1 MKWNR
6 LLLLVVI
13 AAFAML
19 AACNNNNA
27 NSSNEDGKATAW
39 EEIKKQGTLEV
50 ATSGTLYPT
59 SYHEQESNDL
69 TGFDVEIVKEVAKR
83 LDLEVEFVE
92 MGFDGMLTAV
102 QTGKVD
108 MAANDIGITE
118 ERKEKFAL
126 STPYKHSYGTAIVR
140 KDDLSGIESINDLEG
155 KRAAGAATTNFMKL
169 AKKKGAE
176 EVIYDNATNEQY
188 LRDVANGRTDVI
200 LNDVYLQRL
209 ALSAFPELNLTIHP
223 DIQYMPSEGG
233 LLMNKE
239 NKDLIEKVNKVV
251 EEMLEDGTIKKLSKT
266 FFDGA
271 DVTKLPEDIEF
282 QQ

>member
-1 MKWNR
+1 MKFKPI
-6 LLLLVVI
+6 LLLLVLATIGV
-13 AAFAML
+13 L
-19 AACNNNNA
+19 AACG
-27 NSSNEDGKATAW
+27 NSNSKEEEKVTAW
-39 EEIKKQGTLEV
+39 EEIQDEGTIKV

-59 SYHEQESNDL
+59 SFHEQETNDL
-69 TGFDVEIVKEVAKR
+69 TGFDVEIVKELANR
-83 LDLEVEFVE
+83 LDLKVEFIE

-140 KDDLSGIESINDLEG
+140 AEDLSGIESINDLEG
-155 KRAAGAATTNFMKL
+155 KKAAGAATTNFMKL

-188 LRDVANGRTDVI
+188 LRDVDNGRTDVI

-209 ALSAFPELNLTIHP
+209 ALAAFPELDLTIHP

-233 LLMNKE
+233 VLMNKQNDE
-239 NKDLIEKVNKVV
+239 LIAKVNDVI
-251 EEMLEDGTIKKLSKT
+251 EDMLEDGTIRDLSKT
-266 FFDGA
+266 FFNGA
-271 DVTKLPEDIEF
+271 DVTELPEDIEF
-282 QQ
+282 QE

>member
-1 MKWNR
+1 MKSNCF
-6 LLLLVVI
+6 LLLLVLI
-13 AAFAML
+13 AVSVL
-19 AACNNNNA
+19 AACNN
-27 NSSNEDGKATAW
+27 SHFEEEKKTAW
-39 EEIKKQGTLEV
+39 EEIQDAESIKI

-59 SYHEQESNDL
+59 SYHEQETNDL
-69 TGFDVEIVKEVAKR
+69 TGFDVEIVKELANR

-140 KDDLSGIESINDLEG
+140 ADDLSGIKSIDDLEG
-155 KRAAGAATTNFMKL
+155 KKAAGAATTNFMKL
-169 AKKKGAE
+169 AKEKGAE

-188 LRDVANGRTDVI
+188 LRDVDNGRTDVI

-209 ALSAFPELNLTIHP
+209 ALAAFPELDLTIHP
-223 DIQYMPSEGG
+223 NIQYMPSEGG

-239 NKDLIEKVNKVV
+239 NEKLITEVNEVI
-251 EEMLEDGTIKKLSKT
+251 EEMLEDGTIRDLSKT
-266 FFDGA
+266 FFNGA
-271 DVTKLPEDIEF
+271 DVTELPEDIEF
-282 QQ
+282 QK

>member
-1 MKWNR
+1 MKQPR
-6 LLLLVVI
+6 IGMALILAAILL
-13 AAFAML
+13 L
-19 AACNNNNA
+19 AAC
-27 NSSNEDGKATAW
+27 SSTDSKEQSTAW
-39 EEIKKQGTLEV
+39 DNIKEEATIKV

-59 SYHEQESNDL
+59 SYHEQETNDL

-83 LDLEVEFVE
+83 LDLSVEFTE

-126 STPYKHSYGTAIVR
+126 STPYKFSYGTAIVR

-155 KRAAGAATTNFMKL
+155 KKAAGAATTNFMKL

-188 LRDVANGRTDVI
+188 LRDVETGRTDVI

-209 ALSAFPELNLTIHP
+209 ALAAFPELELTIHP

-239 NKDLIEKVNKVV
+239 NEQLIKNVNEVIK
-251 EEMLEDGTIKKLSKT
+251 EMLEDGTIERLSVE

-271 DVTKLPEDIEF
+271 NVTELPEDIEF
-282 QQ
+282 QK

>member
-1 MKWNR
+1 MKSNR
-6 LLLLVVI
+6 FLLLLVLIVVSI
-13 AAFAML
+13 L
-19 AACNNNNA
+19 AACSN
-27 NSSNEDGKATAW
+27 NSSEENKKTAW
-39 EEIKKQGTLEV
+39 EEIQDAESIKI

-59 SYHEQESNDL
+59 SYHEQETNDL
-69 TGFDVEIVKEVAKR
+69 TGFDVEIVKELANR

-140 KDDLSGIESINDLEG
+140 ADDLSGIESIDDLEG
-155 KRAAGAATTNFMKL
+155 KKAAGAATTNFMKL
-169 AKKKGAE
+169 AKEKGAE

-188 LRDVANGRTDVI
+188 LRDVDNGRTDVI

-209 ALSAFPELNLTIHP
+209 ALAAFPELDLTIHP

-239 NKDLIEKVNKVV
+239 NEKLITKVNEVI
-251 EEMLEDGTIKKLSKT
+251 EEMLEDGTIRDLSKT
-266 FFDGA
+266 FFNGA
-271 DVTKLPEDIEF
+271 DVTELPEDIEF
-282 QQ
+282 QK

>member
-1 MKWNR
+1 MKSNR
-6 LLLLVVI
+6 FLLLLVLIVVSI
-13 AAFAML
+13 L
-19 AACNNNNA
+19 AACSN
-27 NSSNEDGKATAW
+27 NSSEEKKKTAW
-39 EEIKKQGTLEV
+39 EEIQDAESIKI

-59 SYHEQESNDL
+59 SYHEQETNDL
-69 TGFDVEIVKEVAKR
+69 TGFDVEIVKELANR

-140 KDDLSGIESINDLEG
+140 ADDLSGIESIDDLEG
-155 KRAAGAATTNFMKL
+155 KKAAGAATTNFMKL
-169 AKKKGAE
+169 AKEKGAE

-188 LRDVANGRTDVI
+188 LRDVDNGRTDVI

-209 ALSAFPELNLTIHP
+209 ALAAFPELDLTIHP

-239 NKDLIEKVNKVV
+239 NEKLITKVNEVI
-251 EEMLEDGTIKKLSKT
+251 EEMLEDGTIRDLSKT
-266 FFDGA
+266 FFNGA
-271 DVTKLPEDIEF
+271 DVTELPEDIEF
-282 QQ
+282 QK

>member
-1 MKWNR
+1 MESNCF
-6 LLLLVVI
+6 LLLLVLI
-13 AAFAML
+13 AVSVL
-19 AACNNNNA
+19 AACNN
-27 NSSNEDGKATAW
+27 SHFEEEKKTAW
-39 EEIKKQGTLEV
+39 EEIQDAESIKI

-59 SYHEQESNDL
+59 SYHEQETNDL
-69 TGFDVEIVKEVAKR
+69 TGFDVEIVKELANR

-140 KDDLSGIESINDLEG
+140 ADDLSGIKSIDDLEG
-155 KRAAGAATTNFMKL
+155 KKAAGAATTNFMKL
-169 AKKKGAE
+169 AKEKGAE

-188 LRDVANGRTDVI
+188 LRDVDNGRTDVI

-209 ALSAFPELNLTIHP
+209 ALAAFPELDLTIHP
-223 DIQYMPSEGG
+223 NIQYMPSEGG

-239 NKDLIEKVNKVV
+239 NEKLITEVNEVI
-251 EEMLEDGTIKKLSKT
+251 EEMLEDGTIRDLSKT
-266 FFDGA
+266 FFNGA
-271 DVTKLPEDIEF
+271 DVTELPEDIEF
-282 QQ
+282 QK

>member
-1 MKWNR
+1 MKSNR
-6 LLLLVVI
+6 FFLLLVLI
-13 AAFAML
+13 AVSVL
-19 AACNNNNA
+19 AACNNS
-27 NSSNEDGKATAW
+27 NSEEEKKTAW
-39 EEIKKQGTLEV
+39 EEIQDAESIKI

-59 SYHEQESNDL
+59 SYHEQETNDL
-69 TGFDVEIVKEVAKR
+69 TGFDVEIVKELANR

-140 KDDLSGIESINDLEG
+140 ADDLSGIESIDDLEG
-155 KRAAGAATTNFMKL
+155 KKAAGAATTNFMKL
-169 AKKKGAE
+169 AKEKGAE

-188 LRDVANGRTDVI
+188 LRDVDNGRTDVI

-209 ALSAFPELNLTIHP
+209 ALAAFPELDLTIHP

-239 NKDLIEKVNKVV
+239 NEKLITEVNEVI
-251 EEMLEDGTIKKLSKT
+251 EEMLEDGTIRDLSKT
-266 FFDGA
+266 FFNGA
-271 DVTKLPEDIEF
+271 DVTELPEDIEF
-282 QQ
+282 QK

>member
-1 MKWNR
+1 MKQSLIR
-6 LLLLVVI
+6 MALILAVMTL
-13 AAFAML
+13 L
-19 AACNNNNA
+19 AACNSNN
-27 NSSNEDGKATAW
+27 SEEKTTAW
-39 EEIKKQGTLEV
+39 GNIQQEGTIEV

-59 SYHEQESNDL
+59 SYHEQETNDL

-83 LDLEVEFVE
+83 LDVKVDFIE

-126 STPYKHSYGTAIVR
+126 STPYKFSYGTAIVR

-155 KRAAGAATTNFMKL
+155 KKAAGAATTNFMKL

-188 LRDVANGRTDVI
+188 LRDVETGRTDVI

-209 ALSAFPELNLTIHP
+209 ALAAFPELNLTIHP

-239 NKDLIEKVNKVV
+239 NEQLIKKVNGVIKN
-251 EEMLEDGTIKKLSKT
+251 MLEDGTISDLSKE
-266 FFDGA
+266 FFNGA
-271 DVTKLPEDIEF
+271 DVTELPEDIEF

>member
-1 MKWNR
+1 MKVKR
-6 LLLLVVI
+6 FLLLLVLI
-13 AAFAML
+13 AVSIL
-19 AACNNNNA
+19 AACNNT
-27 NSSNEDGKATAW
+27 SSEEEKKTAW
-39 EEIKKQGTLEV
+39 EEIQDAGSIKI

-59 SYHEQESNDL
+59 SYHEQETNDL
-69 TGFDVEIVKEVAKR
+69 TGFDVEIVKELANR

-140 KDDLSGIESINDLEG
+140 ADDLSGIDSIDDLEG
-155 KRAAGAATTNFMKL
+155 KKAAGAATTNFMKL
-169 AKKKGAE
+169 AKEKGAE

-188 LRDVANGRTDVI
+188 LRDVDNGRTDVI

-209 ALSAFPELNLTIHP
+209 ALAAFPELDLTIHP

-239 NKDLIEKVNKVV
+239 NEKLITEVNEVIEKL
-251 EEMLEDGTIKKLSKT
+251 LEDGTIRDLSKT
-266 FFDGA
+266 FFNGA
-271 DVTKLPEDIEF
+271 DVTELPEDIEF
-282 QQ
+282 HK

>member
-1 MKWNR
+1 MKQPR
-6 LLLLVVI
+6 IGIALILAAILLLT
-13 AAFAML
+13 
-19 AACNNNNA
+19 AC
-27 NSSNEDGKATAW
+27 SSTDSKEQSTAW
-39 EEIKKQGTLEV
+39 DNIKEEETIKV

-59 SYHEQESNDL
+59 SYHEQETNDL

-83 LDLEVEFVE
+83 LDLSVEFTE

-126 STPYKHSYGTAIVR
+126 STPYKFSYGTAIVR

-155 KRAAGAATTNFMKL
+155 KKAAGAATTNFMKL

-188 LRDVANGRTDVI
+188 LRDVETGRTDVI

-209 ALSAFPELNLTIHP
+209 ALAAFPELDLTIHP

-239 NKDLIEKVNKVV
+239 NEQLIKNVNEVIK
-251 EEMLEDGTIKKLSKT
+251 EMLEDGTIEKLSEK

-271 DVTKLPEDIEF
+271 NVTELPEDIEF
-282 QQ
+282 QK

>member
-1 MKWNR
+1 MKLKQM
-6 LLLLVVI
+6 LLLLVLLGV
-13 AAFAML
+13 L
-19 AACNNNNA
+19 AACGNNNA
-27 NSSNEDGKATAW
+27 K
-39 EEIKKQGTLEV
+39 EEEQTTWGEIQDKGTIEV

-59 SYHEQESNDL
+59 SYHEQETNDL
-69 TGFDVEIVKEVAKR
+69 TGFDVEIVKELANR
-83 LDLEVEFVE
+83 LDLKVEFVE

-140 KDDLSGIESINDLEG
+140 ADDLSGIDSINDLEG
-155 KRAAGAATTNFMKL
+155 KKAAGAATTNFMKL
-169 AKKKGAE
+169 AKEKGAE

-188 LRDVANGRTDVI
+188 LRDVDNGRTDVI

-209 ALSAFPELNLTIHP
+209 ALAAFPELNLTIHP

-239 NKDLIEKVNKVV
+239 NEELISKVNGVI
-251 EEMLEDGTIKKLSKT
+251 EEMLEDGTIRDLSKT
-266 FFDGA
+266 FFNDA
-271 DVTKLPEDIEF
+271 DVTELPEDIEF
-282 QQ
+282 QK

>member
-1 MKWNR
+1 MKSNR
-6 LLLLVVI
+6 FLLLLVLI
-13 AAFAML
+13 AVSVL
-19 AACNNNNA
+19 AACNN
-27 NSSNEDGKATAW
+27 SHLEEEKKTAW
-39 EEIKKQGTLEV
+39 EEIQDAESIKI

-59 SYHEQESNDL
+59 SYHEQETNDL
-69 TGFDVEIVKEVAKR
+69 TGFDVEIVKELANR

-140 KDDLSGIESINDLEG
+140 ADDLSGIKSIDDLEG
-155 KRAAGAATTNFMKL
+155 KKAAGAATTNFMKL
-169 AKKKGAE
+169 AKEKGAE

-188 LRDVANGRTDVI
+188 LRDVDNGRTDVI

-209 ALSAFPELNLTIHP
+209 ALAAFPELDLTIHP
-223 DIQYMPSEGG
+223 NIQYMPSEGG

-239 NKDLIEKVNKVV
+239 NEKLITEVNEVI
-251 EEMLEDGTIKKLSKT
+251 EEMLEDGTIRDLSKT
-266 FFDGA
+266 FFNGA
-271 DVTKLPEDIEF
+271 DVTELPEDIEF
-282 QQ
+282 QK

>member
-6 LLLLVVI
+6 LLMLIVI
-13 AAFAML
+13 AAIGML
-19 AACNNNNA
+19 AACS
-27 NSSNEDGKATAW
+27 NSSSKEENEATTTW

-69 TGFDVEIVKEVAKR
+69 TGFDVEIVKELAKR
-83 LDLEVEFVE
+83 LDLKVDFVE

-140 KDDLSGIESINDLEG
+140 KDDLSGIESIDDLEG

-233 LLMNKE
+233 LLMSKE
-239 NKDLIEKVNKVV
+239 NKELIGKVNEVV
-251 EEMLEDGTIKKLSKT
+251 EEMLDDGTIKELSKT

-271 DVTKLPEDIEF
+271 DVTQLPKDIEF

>member
-1 MKWNR
+1 MKFKPI
-6 LLLLVVI
+6 LLLLVLATIGV
-13 AAFAML
+13 L
-19 AACNNNNA
+19 AACG
-27 NSSNEDGKATAW
+27 NSNSKEEEKVTAW
-39 EEIKKQGTLEV
+39 EEIQDEGTIKV

-59 SYHEQESNDL
+59 SFHEQETNDL
-69 TGFDVEIVKEVAKR
+69 TGFDVEIVKELANR
-83 LDLEVEFVE
+83 LDLKVEFIE

-140 KDDLSGIESINDLEG
+140 AEDLSGIESINDLEG
-155 KRAAGAATTNFMKL
+155 KKAAGAATTNFMKL

-188 LRDVANGRTDVI
+188 LRDVDNGRTDVI

-209 ALSAFPELNLTIHP
+209 ALAAFPELDLTIHP

-233 LLMNKE
+233 VLMNKQNE
-239 NKDLIEKVNKVV
+239 KLIAKVNDVI
-251 EEMLEDGTIKKLSKT
+251 EEMLEDGTIRDLSKT
-266 FFDGA
+266 FFNGA
-271 DVTKLPEDIEF
+271 DVTELPEDIEF
-282 QQ
+282 QE

>member
-1 MKWNR
+1 MKQPR
-6 LLLLVVI
+6 IGMVLILAAILL
-13 AAFAML
+13 L
-19 AACNNNNA
+19 AAC
-27 NSSNEDGKATAW
+27 SSTDSKEQSTAW
-39 EEIKKQGTLEV
+39 DNIKEEATIKV

-59 SYHEQESNDL
+59 SYHEQETNDL
-69 TGFDVEIVKEVAKR
+69 TGFDVEIVKEVAQR
-83 LDLEVEFVE
+83 LDLSVEFTE

-126 STPYKHSYGTAIVR
+126 STPYKFSYGTAIVR

-155 KRAAGAATTNFMKL
+155 KKAAGAATTNFMKL

-188 LRDVANGRTDVI
+188 LRDVETGRTDVI

-209 ALSAFPELNLTIHP
+209 ALAAFPELDLTIHP

-239 NKDLIEKVNKVV
+239 NEQLIKNVNEVIK
-251 EEMLEDGTIKKLSKT
+251 EMLEDGTIEKLSEE

-271 DVTKLPEDIEF
+271 NVTELPEDIEF
-282 QQ
+282 QK

>member
-1 MKWNR
+1 MKVKR
-6 LLLLVVI
+6 FLLLLVLI
-13 AAFAML
+13 AVSIL
-19 AACNNNNA
+19 AACNN
-27 NSSNEDGKATAW
+27 SSSEEEKKTAW
-39 EEIKKQGTLEV
+39 EEIQDAGSIKI

-59 SYHEQESNDL
+59 SYHEQETNDL
-69 TGFDVEIVKEVAKR
+69 TGFDVEIVKELANR

-140 KDDLSGIESINDLEG
+140 ADDLSGIDSIDDLEG
-155 KRAAGAATTNFMKL
+155 KKAAGAATTNFMKL
-169 AKKKGAE
+169 AKEKGAE

-188 LRDVANGRTDVI
+188 LRDVDNGRTDVI

-209 ALSAFPELNLTIHP
+209 ALAAFPELDLTIHP

-239 NKDLIEKVNKVV
+239 NEKLITEVNEVIEK
-251 EEMLEDGTIKKLSKT
+251 MLEDGTIRDLSKT
-266 FFDGA
+266 FFNGA
-271 DVTKLPEDIEF
+271 DVTELPEDIEF
-282 QQ
+282 HK

>member
-1 MKWNR
+1 MKQPR
-6 LLLLVVI
+6 IGMALIL
-13 AAFAML
+13 AAIMLL
-19 AACNNNNA
+19 AAC
-27 NSSNEDGKATAW
+27 SSPDSKEQSTAW
-39 EEIKKQGTLEV
+39 DNIKEEEIIKV

-59 SYHEQESNDL
+59 SYHEQETNDL

-83 LDLEVEFVE
+83 LDLSVEFTE

-126 STPYKHSYGTAIVR
+126 STPYKFSYGTAIVR

-155 KRAAGAATTNFMKL
+155 KKAAGAATTNFMKL

-188 LRDVANGRTDVI
+188 LRDVETGRTDVI

-209 ALSAFPELNLTIHP
+209 ALAAFPELDLTIHP

-239 NKDLIEKVNKVV
+239 NEQLIKNVNEVIK
-251 EEMLEDGTIKKLSKT
+251 EMLEDGTIEKLSEK

-271 DVTKLPEDIEF
+271 NVTELPEDIEF
-282 QQ
+282 QK

>member
-1 MKWNR
+1 MKSNR
-6 LLLLVVI
+6 FLLLLVLIVVSI
-13 AAFAML
+13 L
-19 AACNNNNA
+19 AACS
-27 NSSNEDGKATAW
+27 NSSSEEKKKTAW
-39 EEIKKQGTLEV
+39 EEIQDAESIKI

-59 SYHEQESNDL
+59 SYHEQETNDL
-69 TGFDVEIVKEVAKR
+69 TGFDVEIVKELANR

-140 KDDLSGIESINDLEG
+140 ADDLSGIDSIDDLEG
-155 KRAAGAATTNFMKL
+155 KKAAGAATTNFMKL
-169 AKKKGAE
+169 AKEKGAE

-188 LRDVANGRTDVI
+188 LRDVDNGRTDVI

-209 ALSAFPELNLTIHP
+209 ALSAFPELDLTIHP

-239 NKDLIEKVNKVV
+239 NEKLITEVNEII
-251 EEMLEDGTIKKLSKT
+251 EEMLEDGTIRDLSKT
-266 FFDGA
+266 FFNGA
-271 DVTKLPEDIEF
+271 DVTELPEDVEF
-282 QQ
+282 QK

>member
-1 MKWNR
+1 MKFKHI
-6 LLLLVVI
+6 LLLLVLATVGV
-13 AAFAML
+13 L
-19 AACNNNNA
+19 AACG
-27 NSSNEDGKATAW
+27 NSNSKEEEKVTAW
-39 EEIKKQGTLEV
+39 EEIQDEGTIKV

-59 SYHEQESNDL
+59 SFHEQETNEL
-69 TGFDVEIVKEVAKR
+69 TGFDVEIVKELANR
-83 LDLEVEFVE
+83 LDLKVEFVE

-140 KDDLSGIESINDLEG
+140 ADDLSGIESINDLEG
-155 KRAAGAATTNFMKL
+155 KKAAGAATTNFMKL
-169 AKKKGAE
+169 AKEKGAE

-188 LRDVANGRTDVI
+188 LRDVENGRTDVI

-209 ALSAFPELNLTIHP
+209 ALAAFPELDLTIHP

-233 LLMNKE
+233 VLMNKE
-239 NKDLIEKVNKVV
+239 NEELISKVNGVI
-251 EEMLEDGTIKKLSKT
+251 EEMLEDGTIRDLSKT
-266 FFDGA
+266 FFNGA
-271 DVTKLPEDIEF
+271 DVTELPKDIEF
-282 QQ
+282 QE

>member
-1 MKWNR
+1 MRSNR
-6 LLLLVVI
+6 FLLLLVLIVVSI
-13 AAFAML
+13 L
-19 AACNNNNA
+19 AACSN
-27 NSSNEDGKATAW
+27 NSSEEERDTAW
-39 EEIKKQGTLEV
+39 EEIQDAESIKI

-59 SYHEQESNDL
+59 SYHEQETNDL
-69 TGFDVEIVKEVAKR
+69 TGFDVEIVKELANR

-102 QTGKVD
+102 QTGKVG

-140 KDDLSGIESINDLEG
+140 AEDLSGIDSIDDLEG
-155 KRAAGAATTNFMKL
+155 KKAAGAATTNFMKL
-169 AKKKGAE
+169 AKEKGAE

-188 LRDVANGRTDVI
+188 LRDVDNGRTDVI

-209 ALSAFPELNLTIHP
+209 ALAAFPELDLTIHP

-239 NKDLIEKVNKVV
+239 NEKLITEVNEVI
-251 EEMLEDGTIKKLSKT
+251 EEMLEDGTIRDLSKT
-266 FFDGA
+266 FFNGA
-271 DVTKLPEDIEF
+271 DVTELPEDIEF
-282 QQ
+282 QK

>member
-1 MKWNR
+1 MIV
-6 LLLLVVI
+6 LT
-13 AAFAML
+13 
-19 AACNNNNA
+19 ACTSNN
-27 NSSNEDGKATAW
+27 SQEKTTAW
-39 EEIKKQGTLEV
+39 GIIQKEGTIEV

-59 SYHEQESNDL
+59 SYHEQETNDL
-69 TGFDVEIVKEVAKR
+69 TGFDVEIVKEVANR
-83 LDLEVEFVE
+83 LDLNVDFVE

-108 MAANDIGITE
+108 LAANDIGITE

-126 STPYKHSYGTAIVR
+126 STPYKFSYGTAIVR

-155 KRAAGAATTNFMKL
+155 KKAAGAATTNFMKL

-188 LRDVANGRTDVI
+188 LRDVETGRTDVI

-209 ALSAFPELNLTIHP
+209 ALAAFPELDLTIHP

-239 NKDLIEKVNKVV
+239 NEQLIKEVNKVINN
-251 EEMLEDGTIKKLSKT
+251 MLEDGTISDLSKE
-266 FFDGA
+266 FFNGA
-271 DVTKLPEDIEF
+271 DVTELPENIEF
-282 QQ
+282 QK